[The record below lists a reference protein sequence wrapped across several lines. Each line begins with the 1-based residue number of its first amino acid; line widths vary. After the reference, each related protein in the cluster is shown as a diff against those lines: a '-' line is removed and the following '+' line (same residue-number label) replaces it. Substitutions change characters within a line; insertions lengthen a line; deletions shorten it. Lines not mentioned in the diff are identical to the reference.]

1 MYEELNEEYYLLL
14 SEVADLLITKDPAG
28 ARDMLMDYIDE
39 HWGANEALRAKK
51 YLLKLPL
58 PNEGIR
64 YEKRT

>member
-1 MYEELNEEYYLLL
+1 MKKEEYYILL
-14 SEVADLLITKDPAG
+14 SELAELLITKDPAG

-39 HWGANEALRAKK
+39 HWNEPEAERAQK

-58 PNEGIR
+58 PTQGIR